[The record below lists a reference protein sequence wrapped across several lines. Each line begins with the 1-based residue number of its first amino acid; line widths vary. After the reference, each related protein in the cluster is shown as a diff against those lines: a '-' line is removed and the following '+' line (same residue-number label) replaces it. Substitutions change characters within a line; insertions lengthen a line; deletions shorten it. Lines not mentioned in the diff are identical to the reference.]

1 MKNRG
6 CFLLF
11 LLLTLAD
18 NAQAA
23 SAQTSA
29 VLVQVYDYAGLSP
42 AALNEFVAR
51 THEILASAGVSLEV
65 DICKRGGAPCGS
77 HIEGARQLVIR
88 VVPDTGKNM
97 KNVRLETLG
106 LSIADHDGGTYG
118 SVFLESAEEKAS
130 DANLPRIIVL
140 AYAAAHEIGHLLLGN
155 QAHTPQGLMKA
166 TWGPNDFLAM
176 AQDGFHFSPE
186 QARELAARYGS
197 SHRAGPGADSA
208 AAVRR

>member
-6 CFLLF
+6 CFLLL

-18 NAQAA
+18 NAQAG

-42 AALNEFVAR
+42 AALDEFVAR

-65 DICKRGGAPCGS
+65 DICKRGEASCGNPIGGS
-77 HIEGARQLVIR
+77 RLLVIR

-97 KNVRLETLG
+97 KKVRLETLG
-106 LSIADHDGGTYG
+106 LSVADHDGGTYG
-118 SVFLESAEEKAS
+118 SVFLKPAEEKAS
-130 DANLPRIIVL
+130 DTNVPRVIVL

-166 TWGPNDFLAM
+166 IWGANDFLAM
-176 AQDGFHFSPE
+176 AQNGFHFSPE
-186 QARELAARYGS
+186 QARELAGRYGS
-197 SHRAGPGADSA
+197 SNRADPGANA
-208 AAVRR
+208 AVAVRR